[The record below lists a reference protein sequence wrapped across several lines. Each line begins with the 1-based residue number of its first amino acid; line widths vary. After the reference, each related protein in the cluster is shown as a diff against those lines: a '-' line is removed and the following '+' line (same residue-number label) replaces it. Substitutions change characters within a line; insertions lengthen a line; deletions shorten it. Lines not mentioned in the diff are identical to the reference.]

1 MDLLS
6 STMLSTPFLLSV
18 TGAACVGGA
27 LVMSWIISTKAQ
39 FEEADYREKQKR
51 IPAAAADEVV
61 VERLRLHR
69 EELKEV
75 EDKLAG
81 KKNEF
86 SEAKQ
91 AEKQAEHWQEMV
103 RKLKADYAGLEREK
117 KEIDEIRD
125 AYTKAASELAETR
138 TALEDNRAS
147 IERLRIEE
155 ADLARRVQEQGDK
168 IAEGANLED
177 RVRVLKAELDTVRAE
192 LAGAKDEREDMM
204 FARVRLEDLRG
215 QIVQMQHRHDELVPL
230 VEQMSTRIGE
240 LKAEASELEALSRQ
254 RSEIM
259 VELERLQV
267 RRSEL
272 TESVERTERHL
283 EDAQKRHDELVPLV
297 EQMSARIGELKAQA
311 SELETL
317 SRQRGEITIELDR
330 LQVQRGELREL
341 VERAEQRHNEM
352 QRELQAQSERFE
364 ETQDSLRN
372 LRREIAE
379 LEPTRDEHRRLVV
392 AVEQLT
398 ARHRVLE
405 ALIAEREMK
414 LPREGEDKAG
424 GGVDASL
431 ADLVRRPSCLFHD
444 DKPIL
449 ASPNKEKDE
458 IAMLAKVKTHLDQL
472 GLVFDDRLLRRFHT
486 SLKTGRISPL
496 TVLAGISGTGK
507 SQLPQRYA
515 EAMGINFLKVPV
527 QPRWD
532 SPQDLFGF
540 YNYLERRYKAT
551 EFARAL
557 VHMERHGQDLV
568 RDEFRMRDRV
578 LLVLLDEMNLARVE
592 YYFSEFLSRLEGR
605 PDANV
610 NDEAILRPSR
620 IEIEV
625 GSDHERH
632 QSVYPGHNVIY
643 VGTMN
648 QDESTQSLSDKVLDR
663 ANTIRFPRPKALESG
678 KSGNASKPT
687 EQYLPF
693 DTWLTWCRDI
703 NKLPPELER
712 FAADFVGRLNAP
724 LERLKRPYGHRVN
737 QAILSYVVNH
747 PNYQT
752 MAGVKEALVDML
764 EMRVLPKLR
773 GVELNEVASS
783 AFSAIASMVQDDLGE
798 TDLAAVI
805 RNGVRDADIFDWT
818 GMPQK

>member
-1 MDLLS
+1 MDLLG

-18 TGAACVGGA
+18 GGAACVGGA
-27 LVMSWIISTKAQ
+27 LVMSWLISTKAE
-39 FEEADYREKQKR
+39 FLEADYREKYKR
-51 IPAAAADEVV
+51 MPAAAADEVV

-75 EDKLAG
+75 EDKLAD

-103 RKLKADYAGLEREK
+103 RKLKADYAGLDREK
-117 KEIDEIRD
+117 KEIEEVRD
-125 AYTKAASELAETR
+125 NYTKAAAELADTR
-138 TALEDNRAS
+138 TALEDNRAT

-155 ADLARRVQEQGDK
+155 ANLAKLIQEQGEK
-168 IAEGANLED
+168 IAEAVDLED
-177 RVRVLKAELDTVRAE
+177 RVRVLRTELDTVRAE

-204 FARVRLEDLRG
+204 LARARLEDLRG
-215 QIVQMQHRHDELVPL
+215 QIEQMQQRHDELAPL
-230 VEQMSTRIGE
+230 VERMSTRIGE
-240 LKAEASELEALSRQ
+240 LKAEISELENLSRQ
-254 RSEIM
+254 RGDIM

-267 RRSEL
+267 RRGEL
-272 TESVERTERHL
+272 GESVERTERRL
-283 EDAQKRHDELVPLV
+283 EDMDREIDAQKERV
-297 EQMSARIGELKAQA
+297 EE
-311 SELETL
+311 
-317 SRQRGEITIELDR
+317 SREQ
-330 LQVQRGELREL
+330 LQ
-341 VERAEQRHNEM
+341 
-352 QRELQAQSERFE
+352 
-364 ETQDSLRN
+364 N
-372 LRREIAE
+372 LHREIAG
-379 LEPTRDEHRRLVV
+379 LEPARDEHRRLVV

-398 ARHRVLE
+398 ARHRALE
-405 ALIAEREMK
+405 ALIAEREK
-414 LPREGEDKAG
+414 NLPREGGEKTEDG
-424 GGVDASL
+424 LDASL
-431 ADLVRRPSCLFHD
+431 ADLVRRPSCLFQD

-449 ASPNKEKDE
+449 ASPNREKDE
-458 IAMLAKVKTHLDQL
+458 IAMLTKVKTHLHEL
-472 GLVFDDRLLRRFHT
+472 GLVFDDRLLRRFHA

-557 VHMERHGQDLV
+557 VHMERHDQDLV
-568 RDEFRMRDRV
+568 KREFQMRDRV

-625 GSDHERH
+625 GSDHEKHR
-632 QSVYPGHNVIY
+632 SVYPGHNVIY

-648 QDESTQSLSDKVLDR
+648 QDESTQALSDKVLDR
-663 ANTIRFPRPKALESG
+663 ANTIRFPRPKVLESG
-678 KSGNASKPT
+678 KIGKASKPT

-703 NKLPPELER
+703 NKLPPELEK
-712 FAADFVGRLNAP
+712 FAAGFVDRLNVP
-724 LERLKRPYGHRVN
+724 LEKLKRPYGHRVN

-752 MAGVKEALVDML
+752 MGGVKEALVDML

-773 GVELNEVASS
+773 GVEINEVASS
-783 AFSAIASMVQDDLGE
+783 AFSNIASMVQDDLGE
-798 TDLAAVI
+798 SDLATAI
-805 RNGVRDADIFDWT
+805 RNGARDADIFDWT